1 MFILTTPAFE
11 VSAVWFWVL
20 IIIAAVIFDIIT
32 LDLNSIWFAAGAL
45 VASILAALGVPVFV
59 QIPTFFAVSILL
71 LVTVGKWT
79 RLLATKNRE
88 ATATN
93 VEAYIGQYA
102 EVTKDADAIHPGIAL
117 FRGIPWTI
125 EPATDVKITA
135 GSIVV
140 IVAQDGNKLIV
151 KNK

>member
-1 MFILTTPAFE
+1 MFILTTPGLE
-11 VSAVWFWVL
+11 ISEVWFWVL
-20 IIIAAVIFDIIT
+20 IIIAAILFDIIT

-45 VASILAALGVPVFV
+45 VASILAAISVPVFV
-59 QIPTFFAVSILL
+59 QIPVFFAVSITL

-79 RLLATKNRE
+79 RLLVSKNRA

-93 VEAYIGQYA
+93 NEAYIGQYA
-102 EVTKDADAIHPGIAL
+102 EVTKDADAIHPGTAI

-125 EPATDVKITA
+125 VPEGDAKITT

-140 IVAQDGNKLIV
+140 IVSQDGNKLIV